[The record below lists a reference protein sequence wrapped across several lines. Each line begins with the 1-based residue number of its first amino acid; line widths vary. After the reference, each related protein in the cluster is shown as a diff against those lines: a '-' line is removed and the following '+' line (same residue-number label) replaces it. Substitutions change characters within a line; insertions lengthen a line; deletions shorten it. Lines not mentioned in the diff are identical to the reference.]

1 MANLTVRY
9 VNENDE
15 YALNELLKINE
26 EEGDFSFG
34 WDYDSIRE
42 MALQDSQDYWIGAFD
57 GNTMVGICSIGE
69 DDEEPS
75 RDGNTALTLSDVYV
89 IPDRRDGGVGTALV
103 SKALELCK
111 DEYPESDIHI
121 VLLDCELSDF
131 YEKFGFD
138 FSEDINYGILY
149 RSPEKEIDN
158 E

>member
-1 MANLTVRY
+1 MANITVRY

-15 YALNELLKINE
+15 YVLNELLKINE

-42 MALQDSQDYWIGAFD
+42 MALQDSQDYWIG
-57 GNTMVGICSIGE
+57 E
-69 DDEEPS
+69 DIDAPS
-75 RDGNTALTLSDVYV
+75 RNGDTALTLSDVYV
-89 IPDRRDGGVGTALV
+89 IPDRRDNGVGTALV
-103 SKALELCK
+103 SKTLELCK
-111 DEYPESDIHI
+111 NEYPESDIHI

-138 FSEDINYGILY
+138 FGDDIEYGTLY